1 MNNYI
6 IILILG
12 ILFSIG
18 LIIITVIIRQRS
30 YALRNKLSRDLDSEQ
45 GVIDEGQNSLKA
57 SLINK
62 SILVVDDDD
71 SVYKKLQEIRSNYY
85 LNVIQANNVEQADDI
100 LSQNKKFDFIVLD
113 FDMPNLG
120 GWDMLKKTKLQTR
133 EIPIIFLTTKTMKE
147 DALKGY
153 KAGADDYLNKPF
165 DSEVLLTKLKAILQ
179 RKASNTLAD
188 SKKFEFRIGN
198 FHLNSKLRFLKY
210 NDEEAI
216 KLSPKENELLRLL
229 ALHENDLMHREWV
242 LTKIW
247 RDDNYVTSRS
257 MDVYIANLRKYLK
270 RDDKVEILNIH
281 DEGFKLV
288 VKTESD

>member
-147 DALKGY
+147 DAL
-153 KAGADDYLNKPF
+153 
-165 DSEVLLTKLKAILQ
+165 Q
-179 RKASNTLAD
+179 
-188 SKKFEFRIGN
+188 
-198 FHLNSKLRFLKY
+198 NSKQYFKGRH
-210 NDEEAI
+210 
-216 KLSPKENELLRLL
+216 PT
-229 ALHENDLMHREWV
+229 H
-242 LTKIW
+242 W
-247 RDDNYVTSRS
+247 R
-257 MDVYIANLRKYLK
+257 I
-270 RDDKVEILNIH
+270 
-281 DEGFKLV
+281 
-288 VKTESD
+288 VKNSNFE